1 MNILQH
7 LTLPNIAFGAP
18 ERMYVKLSGK
28 TRICHQDSKIY
39 FDKFGKA
46 SFDTFFNSI
55 TIKSWKQNCKIN
67 DLFLSLKGRG
77 KFVVRFCTHQL
88 GCAKRTVEEYEV
100 ELNEHENVSIKFVKW
115 QDLKEGM
122 LYYEL
127 LALVEGHVSEGW
139 IHTSTAAPNNI
150 KIGIVITHFNRKE
163 QVVPA
168 IQRIR
173 KDLLEKPLYKSK
185 FSLIVVDNSKNLDEN
200 EAQGATLI
208 PNKNL
213 GGAGGFTR
221 GLLHIKD
228 QQDITHCL
236 FMDDDASCE
245 IESLRRTYAIL
256 SNTDVPRMAVAG
268 SLLRELE
275 PYRLF
280 EKGARFEA
288 SVRPLKTG
296 LDMRLTNDLLKAEVT
311 DATPNYGAWW
321 FFAFAVKDVKEY
333 AFPFFVRGDD
343 IGFGLANKFNIM
355 TLNGISCWGDDFGL
369 KSSPTTLY
377 LDLRYHLILS
387 MRYNGKCGRETLKI
401 AKKFMMN
408 QLYSYNYASAQ
419 ALNMAMAHVIKGP
432 QFFIDNMEMTEIR
445 KTIGS
450 ISSTEKMAPICRTDH
465 NLVYRRNRIIG
476 KENKWRRLIRKL
488 TLNGFLLPDF
498 MIRNRTILQHKSF
511 HACPNAIYRNK
522 KILYIY
528 EPYEIGYITEYNKK
542 LFFKELRVFILN
554 SIIWII
560 SFNKL
565 QKKYNSSWNSM
576 TSESFWRS
584 IYK

>member
-280 EKGARFEA
+280 EKGAKFDGFC
-288 SVRPLKTG
+288 RPLKSG
-296 LDMRLTNDLLKAEVT
+296 MDMRLVSDLLLAEIN
-311 DATPNYGAWW
+311 DATPDYGGWW
-321 FFAFAVKDVKEY
+321 FFAFAIKDVNEY

-343 IGFGLANKFNIM
+343 VGFGLANEFNIV
-355 TLNGISCWGDDFGL
+355 TLNGISCWGDDFAF
-369 KSSPTTLY
+369 KSGPMTSY
-377 LDLRYHLILS
+377 LDLRYHLIHN
-387 MRYNGKCGRETLKI
+387 MRHCKMGPIKSLLI
-401 AKKFMMN
+401 AKKLIID
-408 QLYSYNYASAQ
+408 QLYSYNYASAS
-419 ALNMAMAHVIKGP
+419 ALNMALAHVMKGP
-432 QFFIDNMEMTEIR
+432 NFFANNMDMSEIR
-445 KTIGS
+445 KTISS
-450 ISSTEKMAPICRTDH
+450 ISNAEKMIPI
-465 NLVYRRNRIIG
+465 RRADYKLIYKASRIS
-476 KENKWRRLIRKL
+476 KWRTLKRKL
-488 TLNGFLLPDF
+488 TLNGFLLPQS
-498 MIRNRTILQHKSF
+498 MIRNRTIFQHKSF
-511 HACPNAIYRNK
+511 HACLNTAYRNK
-522 KILYIY
+522 KILHVY
-528 EPYEIGYITEYNKK
+528 EPYEIGYLAQHDKK
-542 LFFKELRVFILN
+542 LFFRELARFIVNGFEWLIN
-554 SIIWII
+554 
-560 SFNKL
+560 F
-565 QKKYNSSWNSM
+565 KKIRNNYNSAWGRM
-576 TSESFWRS
+576 TDESFWRNV
-584 IYK
+584 YK